1 VLSRQT
7 LMISQKLFG
16 VLLIVG
22 AVASSIL
29 IATSWSQNASASAYG
44 TDIDVEEAT
53 IAENATATNKTTS
66 ANMTGANSTR

>member
-1 VLSRQT
+1 
-7 LMISQKLFG
+7 MINQKLIG

-22 AVASSIL
+22 VVASSIL

-44 TDIDVEEAT
+44 ADIDVEEAT
-53 IAENATATNKTTS
+53 IAEDATATNKTTS

>member
-1 VLSRQT
+1 
-7 LMISQKLFG
+7 MINQKLFG

-22 AVASSIL
+22 AFASSIL

-44 TDIDVEEAT
+44 ADIDVEEA
-53 IAENATATNKTTS
+53 IVAENATSTNKTTS